1 MNQTFPEV
9 IVTADARQ
17 VGGTPAAFQRHIR
30 NERTQAWLQER
41 VVRIP
46 FAGCWVWTQSEC
58 LRGGYGQ
65 VGHTTYGTNKAHRLS
80 YAAFHGDCTGYM
92 VCHSCDNPACINP
105 DHLFLGDAMENH
117 LDMVSKGRGN
127 YARIAKSMRKLSPQQ
142 VREIR
147 ASSLSQV
154 ALGAQYGVSGGAIG
168 QIRRRQ
174 QYKEIL

>member
-1 MNQTFPEV
+1 MNQQFPEP
-9 IVTADARQ
+9 IVTANERQ
-17 VGGTPAAFQRHIR
+17 VGGVSAKFQMHVR

-65 VGHTTYGTNKAHRLS
+65 VGHKTYGTNKAHRLS
-80 YAAFHGDCTGYM
+80 YAAFQGDCTGYW
-92 VCHSCDNPACINP
+92 VCHACDNPACINP
-105 DHLFLGDAMENH
+105 DHLFLGDAMANH
-117 LDMVSKGRGN
+117 KDMVRKGRGN
-127 YARIAKSMRKLSPQQ
+127 YARIAKSMRKLNHQQ

-147 ASSLSQV
+147 ASPLSQV
-154 ALGAQYGVSGGAIG
+154 VLGALYGVSDGTIG

-174 QYKEIL
+174 QYKDIL